1 MTPGKRSRYLSGL
14 GFTDLLFNT
23 LIGFVFLFVIAF
35 LLIAPPVPTDKK
47 IDPKAEMLI
56 ILTWPEGS
64 SKDIDMWVRDP
75 LGQII
80 SFRGRDRGL
89 MHLDRDDLGSS
100 NDTITL
106 TDGREVTSE
115 MNQEIVTIRGFI
127 AGEWTVNIHYY
138 AYRSGNANTAPLE
151 EITAS
156 ITVELI
162 RINPYKQKG
171 LTKFDLI
178 KPGQEKTAFNF
189 TVIEETF
196 TQHKDGKTTEEKIYY
211 IKDVNTYMTPF
222 VYDQRWQSTYH
233 EDSNGNLIE
242 RNNGNNAPDSSPV
255 SPNPAGNFGGID
267 GTYFGIKEFIHLWGF

>member
-1 MTPGKRSRYLSGL
+1 MTTGKRNRYLSGL

-47 IDPKAEMLI
+47 IDPKAEILI

-75 LGQII
+75 LGEVI

-89 MHLDRDDLGSS
+89 MHLDRDDLGTS

-106 TDGREVTSE
+106 SDGRRVTSE

-127 AGEWTVNIHYY
+127 AGEWNVNIHYY
-138 AYRSGNANTAPLE
+138 AYRQGSATEDAPELITAPV
-151 EITAS
+151 
-156 ITVELI
+156 TVELI
-162 RINPYKQKG
+162 RVNPFKQKG
-171 LTKFDLI
+171 LIKFNLI

-189 TVIEETF
+189 TVEEETY
-196 TQHKDGKTTEEKIYY
+196 TQRKGGEITEEKVYY
-211 IKDVNTYMTPF
+211 IKDVTTYMTPF
-222 VYDQRWQSTYH
+222 IYDHRWQSTYH
-233 EDSNGNLIE
+233 EGPDGNLVE
-242 RNNGNNAPDSSPV
+242 REQGSQSLGPGVTPDGI
-255 SPNPAGNFGGID
+255 GNFGGIKD
-267 GTYFGIKEFIHLWGF
+267 EFLHLWGY

>member
-1 MTPGKRSRYLSGL
+1 MTPGKRNRYLSGL

-47 IDPKAEMLI
+47 IDPKAEILI

-75 LGQII
+75 TGEII
-80 SFRGRDRGL
+80 SFRSRDRGL

-106 TDGREVTSE
+106 SDGRQVTSA

-138 AYRSGNANTAPLE
+138 AYRQSGGEASATVNQLTAP
-151 EITAS
+151 

-162 RINPYKQKG
+162 RVNPYKQKG
-171 LTKFDLI
+171 LIRFNLI

-189 TVIEETF
+189 TVIEETY
-196 TQHKDGKTTEEKIYY
+196 TQRKGGVVSEEKVYY

-222 VYDQRWQSTYH
+222 IYDHRWQSTYH
-233 EDSNGNLIE
+233 EDQEGNLIE
-242 RNNGNNAPDSSPV
+242 RNQGSHSSPT
-255 SPNPAGNFGGID
+255 PGALPDPAGNFGG
-267 GTYFGIKEFIHLWGF
+267 FGIKEFIHLWGY

>member
-1 MTPGKRSRYLSGL
+1 
-14 GFTDLLFNT
+14 
-23 LIGFVFLFVIAF
+23 

-47 IDPKAEMLI
+47 IDPKAEILI

-75 LGQII
+75 LGQTI

-89 MHLDRDDLGSS
+89 MHLDRDDLGTS

-106 TDGREVTSE
+106 TDGRQVTSD

-138 AYRSGNANTAPLE
+138 AYRSGNADTAPLE
-151 EITAS
+151 EITAP

-162 RINPYKQKG
+162 RVNPFKQKG
-171 LTKFDLI
+171 LIKFNLI

-189 TVIEETF
+189 TVVEETY
-196 TQHKDGKTTEEKIYY
+196 TQRKGTKITEEKVYY

-222 VYDQRWQSTYH
+222 IYDHRWQSTYH
-233 EDSNGNLIE
+233 QDQDGNLVE
-242 RNNGNNAPDSSPV
+242 RNQGSLAPDAEPTGI
-255 SPNPAGNFGGID
+255 GNFGG
-267 GTYFGIKEFIHLWGF
+267 FGIKEFIHLWGY

>member
-1 MTPGKRSRYLSGL
+1 MTTGKRNRYLSGL

-47 IDPKAEMLI
+47 IDPKAEILI

-75 LGQII
+75 LGEVI

-89 MHLDRDDLGSS
+89 MHLDRDDLGTS

-106 TDGREVTSE
+106 SDGRRVTSE

-127 AGEWTVNIHYY
+127 AGEWNVNIHYY
-138 AYRSGNANTAPLE
+138 AYRQGSESDPAPE
-151 EITAS
+151 ELTVPV
-156 ITVELI
+156 TVELI
-162 RINPYKQKG
+162 RVNPFKQKG
-171 LTKFDLI
+171 FIKFNLI

-189 TVIEETF
+189 TVEEETY
-196 TQHKDGKTTEEKIYY
+196 TQRKGGEITEEKVYY
-211 IKDVNTYMTPF
+211 IKDVTTYMTPF
-222 VYDQRWQSTYH
+222 IYDHRWQSTYH
-233 EDSNGNLIE
+233 EGPDGNLVE
-242 RNNGNNAPDSSPV
+242 REQGSQSLGPGVTPDGI
-255 SPNPAGNFGGID
+255 GNFGGIKD
-267 GTYFGIKEFIHLWGF
+267 EFLHLWGY

>member
-1 MTPGKRSRYLSGL
+1 MTTGKRNRYLSGL

-47 IDPKAEMLI
+47 IDPKAEILI

-75 LGQII
+75 TGEVI

-89 MHLDRDDLGSS
+89 MHLDRDDLGTS

-106 TDGREVTSE
+106 SDGRQVVSDQ
-115 MNQEIVTIRGFI
+115 NQEIVTIRGFI
-127 AGEWTVNIHYY
+127 AGEWNVNIHYY
-138 AYRSGNANTAPLE
+138 AYRQGSASTDAQELITAPV
-151 EITAS
+151 
-156 ITVELI
+156 TVELI
-162 RINPYKQKG
+162 RVNPYKQKG
-171 LTKFDLI
+171 IIKFNLI

-189 TVIEETF
+189 TVEEESY
-196 TQHKDGKTTEEKIYY
+196 TQRKDGKTTEEKIYY

-222 VYDQRWQSTYH
+222 IYDHRWQSTYH
-233 EDSNGNLIE
+233 EGPDGNLIE
-242 RNNGNNAPDSSPV
+242 RDQGNQSTGPTPVAPD
-255 SPNPAGNFGGID
+255 PAGN
-267 GTYFGIKEFIHLWGF
+267 YNGIKDFLHLWGY

>member
-1 MTPGKRSRYLSGL
+1 MTPGKRNRYLSGL

-47 IDPKAEMLI
+47 IDPKAEILL

-64 SKDIDMWVRDP
+64 SKDIDIWVRDP
-75 LGQII
+75 TGEVI

-89 MHLDRDDLGSS
+89 MHLDRDDLGTS

-106 TDGREVTSE
+106 SDGRQVTSE

-138 AYRSGNANTAPLE
+138 AYRQGSESAAAPEAL
-151 EITAS
+151 TAS
-156 ITVELI
+156 VTVELI

-171 LTKFDLI
+171 LIKFDLV

-196 TQHKDGKTTEEKIYY
+196 TQRKGGETTEEKVYY
-211 IKDVNTYMTPF
+211 IKDVTTYMTPF
-222 VYDQRWQSTYH
+222 IYDHRWQSTYH
-233 EDSNGNLIE
+233 EGPDGNLIE
-242 RNNGNNAPDSSPV
+242 REQGSLAPAAGVTPDGI
-255 SPNPAGNFGGID
+255 GNFGG
-267 GTYFGIKEFIHLWGF
+267 FGIKDFIHLWGY